1 MLELPNAFLRE
12 VGIQSLLIGVFLGG
26 ISVSILGNLI
36 VSDNN
41 GKLIKVLIIG
51 LTISSLSFI
60 MTIMSS
66 YELILILTEGWV
78 EEVNPQILRQTGKPI
93 WISLFLGLFS
103 LIFVISLSG
112 WLKGRKLGI
121 ITTILGIIT
130 LLFLILTLFD

>member
-51 LTISSLSFI
+51 LSISSLSFLL
-60 MTIMSS
+60 TIISS
-66 YELILILTEGWV
+66 FELILILTEGWD
-78 EEVNPQILRQTGKPI
+78 EDVNSQVLGRTMRPI
-93 WISLFLGLFS
+93 WMSFYLGLFS
-103 LIFVISLSG
+103 LICVISISG
-112 WLKGRKLGI
+112 WLKGRKLYV
-121 ITTILGIIT
+121 
-130 LLFLILTLFD
+130 FSLI

>member
-51 LTISSLSFI
+51 LSISSLSFLL
-60 MTIMSS
+60 TIISS
-66 YELILILTEGWV
+66 FELILILTEGWD
-78 EEVNPQILRQTGKPI
+78 EDVNSQVLGRTMRPI
-93 WISLFLGLFS
+93 WMSFYLGLFS
-103 LIFVISLSG
+103 LICVISISG

-130 LLFLILTLFD
+130 LLFLILIMTD

>member
-1 MLELPNAFLRE
+1 MLDVSNTFFRE
-12 VGIQSLLIGVFLGG
+12 VGVQSLLVGIFLGG

-66 YELILILTEGWV
+66 YELILILTV
-78 EEVNPQILRQTGKPI
+78 IKK
-93 WISLFLGLFS
+93 
-103 LIFVISLSG
+103 LIIQ
-112 WLKGRKLGI
+112 
-121 ITTILGIIT
+121 
-130 LLFLILTLFD
+130 

>member
-1 MLELPNAFLRE
+1 
-12 VGIQSLLIGVFLGG
+12 
-26 ISVSILGNLI
+26 
-36 VSDNN
+36 
-41 GKLIKVLIIG
+41 
-51 LTISSLSFI
+51 
-60 MTIMSS
+60 MSS

-93 WISLFLGLFS
+93 WISLLLGLFS

-130 LLFLILTLFD
+130 LLFLILTMFDCVK

>member
-1 MLELPNAFLRE
+1 MLDVSNTFFRE
-12 VGIQSLLIGVFLGG
+12 VGVQSLLVGIFLGG

-51 LTISSLSFI
+51 LSISSLSFLL
-60 MTIMSS
+60 TIISS
-66 YELILILTEGWV
+66 FELILILTEGWD
-78 EEVNPQILRQTGKPI
+78 EDVNSQVLGRTMRPI
-93 WISLFLGLFS
+93 WMSFYLGLFS
-103 LIFVISLSG
+103 LICVISISG

-130 LLFLILTLFD
+130 LLFLILIMTD